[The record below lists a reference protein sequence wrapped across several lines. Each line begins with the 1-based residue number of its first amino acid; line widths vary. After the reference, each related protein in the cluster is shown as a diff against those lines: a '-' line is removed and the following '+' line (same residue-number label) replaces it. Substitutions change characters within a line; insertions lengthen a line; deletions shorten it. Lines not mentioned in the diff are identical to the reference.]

1 MNSDYENSSQET
13 TFLDS
18 LIAANGRATEVREQ
32 VPYQPVIYAIPEEW
46 RQAEVEMLEQAVQFQ
61 PELYR
66 LIRLRATRQEI
77 QQMQEQQ
84 LRTIRTEQQELMHSV
99 RSTLEQDGSVR
110 EQYSSEL
117 SKMLSRSQE
126 DLHRF
131 TQQVEGSIRK
141 IIIGTAVSS
150 AALSV
155 LACLALLHWAG

>member
-1 MNSDYENSSQET
+1 MNSNYENSSQET

-18 LIAANGRATEVREQ
+18 LIAANGRATEVRDQ
-32 VPYQPVIYAIPEEW
+32 VPYQPVLYAIPEEW
-46 RQAEVEMLEQAVQFQ
+46 RQAEVELLAQAVQFQ

-66 LIRLRATRQEI
+66 LISLRATRQEI
-77 QQMQEQQ
+77 QQMQKQQ
-84 LRTIRTEQQELMHSV
+84 LRTIRTEQQDLMRSV

-117 SKMLSRSQE
+117 SKMLSGSRE
-126 DLHRF
+126 ELHRL
-131 TQQVEGSIRK
+131 TQQVESSVRK
-141 IIIGTAVSS
+141 IIVGTAVSS

>member
-1 MNSDYENSSQET
+1 MNSNYESNTQEA

-117 SKMLSRSQE
+117 SKMLSGSRE
-126 DLHRF
+126 ELHRL
-131 TQQVEGSIRK
+131 TQQVENSIRK

-155 LACLALLHWAG
+155 LACLALLHWVG

>member
-1 MNSDYENSSQET
+1 MNSAYENSSQKT
-13 TFLDS
+13 AFLDS

-32 VPYQPVIYAIPEEW
+32 VLYQPVVYALPEEW
-46 RQAEVEMLEQAVQFQ
+46 RQAEVELLEQAVRFQ

-66 LIRLRATRQEI
+66 LISLRAIRQEI

-84 LRTIRTEQQELMHSV
+84 LRIIRTEQQELMRSI

-117 SKMLSRSQE
+117 SKMLSDGRE
-126 DLHRF
+126 ELYRL
-131 TQQVEGSIRK
+131 TQQVESSIRK
-141 IIIGTAVSS
+141 IIVGTAVSS

-155 LACLALLHWAG
+155 LVCLALLHWAG

>member
-1 MNSDYENSSQET
+1 MNSDYENSSQEA

-18 LIAANGRATEVREQ
+18 LIAANGRAEKVREQ
-32 VPYQPVIYAIPEEW
+32 VLYQPVVYALPEEW
-46 RQAEVEMLEQAVQFQ
+46 RQAEVELLEQAVRFQ

-66 LIRLRATRQEI
+66 LISLRATRQEI

-84 LRTIRTEQQELMHSV
+84 LRTIRTEQQELMRSI

-117 SKMLSRSQE
+117 SKMLSGSRE
-126 DLHRF
+126 ELYRL
-131 TQQVEGSIRK
+131 TQQVESSIRK
-141 IIIGTAVSS
+141 IIVGTAVSS

-155 LACLALLHWAG
+155 LVCLALLHWAG

>member
-1 MNSDYENSSQET
+1 MNSDYENNSQEA

-46 RQAEVEMLEQAVQFQ
+46 RQAEVELLEQAVQFQ

-77 QQMQEQQ
+77 QQIQEQQ
-84 LRTIRTEQQELMHSV
+84 LRTIRTELQELMRSV

-117 SKMLSRSQE
+117 SKMLSGSRE
-126 DLHRF
+126 ELHRL

-141 IIIGTAVSS
+141 IIVGTAVSS

>member
-1 MNSDYENSSQET
+1 MNSAYENSSQEA

-32 VPYQPVIYAIPEEW
+32 VPYQPVVYALPEEW
-46 RQAEVEMLEQAVQFQ
+46 RQAEAELLEQAVRFQ

-66 LIRLRATRQEI
+66 LISLRATRQEI

-84 LRTIRTEQQELMHSV
+84 LRTIRTELQELMRSI

-117 SKMLSRSQE
+117 SKMLSDGRE
-126 DLHRF
+126 ELHRL
-131 TQQVEGSIRK
+131 TLRLEDSIRK

-150 AALSV
+150 ATLSV
-155 LACLALLHWAG
+155 LVCLALLHWAG

>member
-1 MNSDYENSSQET
+1 MNSAYENSSQEA

-18 LIAANGRATEVREQ
+18 LIAANGRAAEVREQ
-32 VPYQPVIYAIPEEW
+32 VPYQPVVYALPEEW
-46 RQAEVEMLEQAVQFQ
+46 RQTEAEMLEQAVQFQ

-66 LIRLRATRQEI
+66 LISLRATRQEI

-84 LRTIRTEQQELMHSV
+84 LRTIRTEQQELMRSI

-117 SKMLSRSQE
+117 SKMLSDSRE
-126 DLHRF
+126 ELHRF
-131 TQQVEGSIRK
+131 MLGLESSLRK
-141 IIIGTAVSS
+141 IIVGTAVSS

-155 LACLALLHWAG
+155 LVCLALLRWAG

>member
-1 MNSDYENSSQET
+1 MNSDYENSSQEA

-32 VPYQPVIYAIPEEW
+32 VPYQPVVYAIPEEW
-46 RQAEVEMLEQAVQFQ
+46 RQAEVELLEQAVQFQ

-66 LIRLRATRQEI
+66 LISLRPTRQEI
-77 QQMQEQQ
+77 QQMQGQQ
-84 LRTIRTEQQELMHSV
+84 LRTIRTEQQELMRCV

-117 SKMLSRSQE
+117 SKMLSGSRE
-126 DLHRF
+126 ELHRL
-131 TQQVEGSIRK
+131 TLRVESSIRK
-141 IIIGTAVSS
+141 IIVGTAVSS

>member
-1 MNSDYENSSQET
+1 MNSAYENSSQEAA
-13 TFLDS
+13 FLDS
-18 LIAANGRATEVREQ
+18 LIAANGRAAEVREQ
-32 VPYQPVIYAIPEEW
+32 VLYQPVVYALPEEW
-46 RQAEVEMLEQAVQFQ
+46 RQAEAELLEQAVRFQ

-66 LIRLRATRQEI
+66 LISLRATRQEI

-84 LRTIRTEQQELMHSV
+84 LRTIRTEQQELMRSI

-117 SKMLSRSQE
+117 SKMLSDGRE
-126 DLHRF
+126 ELHRL
-131 TQQVEGSIRK
+131 TLGLEDSIRK

-155 LACLALLHWAG
+155 LVCLALLHWAG